1 MTAENGTPG
10 AGRRLA
16 VLGAGVMG
24 SGIAALAVG
33 HGVAV
38 SLIDLDRRRLD
49 EAPARIGQQ
58 VRMARLMGAL
68 PDGTDPGALATG
80 RSLADLMTAGDA
92 PPTAVIEAVTE
103 DPDAKAKVLADVCSL
118 VAPGTPIISNTSA
131 IPIDELAAALARPA
145 DLIGTHF
152 MNPPCLIRTVEVIRG
167 THTGQATLDALRAL
181 LGALRRESI
190 VVNDAPGFV
199 TSRLLHPMINDAV
212 RVVAAGTAS
221 AESVDLLMQG
231 CLGHPTGPLRTAD
244 LIGLDNLV
252 DSLWVLHSRTG
263 DEGCRPCDLLLE
275 LVEAGHLGRK
285 SGRGFY
291 EYGHECGLEYEY
303 GSDGHEYEGE
313 HA

>member
-1 MTAENGTPG
+1 MAAEEYGTPG
-10 AGRRLA
+10 AGQRLA

-24 SGIAALAVG
+24 TGIAALAVG

-49 EAPARIGQQ
+49 EAPASIGHQ
-58 VRMARLMGAL
+58 VRTARLMGAL
-68 PDGTDPGALATG
+68 PDEAVPGALVTG
-80 RSLADLMTAGDA
+80 LSLADLVTAGGA
-92 PPTAVIEAVTE
+92 APTAVIEAVTE
-103 DPDAKAKVLADVCSL
+103 DADTKAKVLAEVSEL
-118 VAPGTPIISNTSA
+118 VAPGTPVISNTSS
-131 IPIDELAAALARPA
+131 IPIDELAGMTARPV

-167 THTGQATLDALRAL
+167 THTGEATLEAVRGL
-181 LGALRRESI
+181 LAVLGREPI
-190 VVNDAPGFV
+190 VVDDAPGFV
-199 TSRLLHPMINDAV
+199 TSRILHPMINDAV

-221 AESVDLLMQG
+221 AESVDRLMRG

-275 LVEAGHLGRK
+275 MVRDGHLGRK

-291 EYGHECGLEYEY
+291 
-303 GSDGHEYEGE
+303 DYEGE
-313 HA
+313 QT